1 MATTKTA
8 NKNTKKNVTIS
19 ETPKCDQ
26 GTLNPNVCII
36 TRDPPASCT
45 TTSRHVGISQEIYDQ
60 LYILST
66 ETGRNMR
73 WLCNRL
79 LDYALKNVQFVD

>member
-8 NKNTKKNVTIS
+8 NKNTKKVSDNTEV
-19 ETPKCDQ
+19 Q
-26 GTLNPNVCII
+26 GLNPNACII

-79 LDYALKNVQFVD
+79 LDYALKNVQVVD